1 MVFIWRHYKLMKKL
15 SVILSVLFAL
25 TMSAFPPVTHGVIA
39 SQINQF
45 DVDAQKYIDSA
56 GITNATE
63 KTAIL
68 NCVKQLKDSALW
80 NKLDAIY
87 PFLGSTSASCKWNLK
102 NPVNS
107 NAAFRLTFSGGW
119 TFSSTGALPNGVN
132 AYANTYWNSI
142 SNAGTANASMGVYLR
157 TNTADGAKI
166 DMGFLRSSPIYAQTA
181 ITSITTRFGN
191 EYYGAINTNGA
202 GMITNTNT
210 TGFFA
215 VSTIVLDNI
224 IVHRNGTNTA
234 KAITSTSSGNLN
246 VFIGARNLDG
256 SPVLYSDRE
265 HIIDFLGDG
274 LTSAELIKL
283 YNIFTTF
290 KTAVGR

>member
-1 MVFIWRHYKLMKKL
+1 MVRLLFILIMLFCSFVSFGQGNRFAGFGYK
-15 SVILSVLFAL
+15 S
-25 TMSAFPPVTHGVIA
+25 TC
-39 SQINQF
+39 

-63 KTAIL
+63 KTAIC
-68 NCVKQLKDSALW
+68 NCVKQLKDSSVW
-80 NKLDAIY
+80 TKLDAIY
-87 PFLGSTSASCKWNLK
+87 PYLGSTSASCKWNLK

-132 AYANTYWNSI
+132 AYANTYWNSVV
-142 SNAGTANASMGVYLR
+142 NAGTTNASMGVYLR

-166 DMGFLRSSPIYAQTA
+166 DIGFMNSSLTA
-181 ITSITTRFGN
+181 LSGILTRYGN
-191 EYYGAINTNGA
+191 EYYGAINTHGA
-202 GMITNTNT
+202 GRIANTNT
-210 TGFFA
+210 AGFFA
-215 VSTIVLDNI
+215 VSTVAFENI
-224 IVHRNGTNTA
+224 TMHKNGVNTPKIIPSA
-234 KAITSTSSGNLN
+234 SSGNLN

-256 SPVLYSDRE
+256 SPVFYSDRE
-265 HIIDFLGDG
+265 HMIDFLGDG
-274 LTSAELIKL
+274 LTGAELIKL

>member
-1 MVFIWRHYKLMKKL
+1 MVFIWRYNELMKKL
-15 SVILSVLFAL
+15 IYILFLFAL
-25 TMSAFPPVTHGVIA
+25 PVSAFPPVTHGIIA
-39 SQINQF
+39 GQISQC
-45 DVDAQKYIDSA
+45 DADAQRYIDSS

-63 KTAIL
+63 KTAIC
-68 NCVKQLKDSALW
+68 NCVKQLKDSSVW
-80 NKLDAIY
+80 NKLDAVY
-87 PFLGSTSASCKWNLK
+87 PYLGNTSASCKWNLK

-107 NAAFRLTFSGGW
+107 NTAFRLTFSGGW

-132 AYANTYWNSI
+132 GYANTYWNSI
-142 SNAGTANASMGVYLR
+142 SNAGTANASVGIYLR

-166 DMGFLRSSPIYAQTA
+166 DMGFLRSSPTA
-181 ITSITTRFGN
+181 VTGITTRFGS

-202 GMITNTNT
+202 GTITNTNT
-210 TGFFA
+210 TGFYA

-224 IVHRNGTNTA
+224 IMHKNGTNTP

-246 VFIGARNLDG
+246 VFIGARNSDG
-256 SPVLYSDRE
+256 SPQLYSDRE

>member
-1 MVFIWRHYKLMKKL
+1 MVKKL
-15 SVILSVLFAL
+15 FILIMLFCSFVSFGQGNRFAGFGYKS
-25 TMSAFPPVTHGVIA
+25 TC
-39 SQINQF
+39 

-63 KTAIL
+63 KTAIC
-68 NCVKQLKDSALW
+68 NCVKQLKDSSVW
-80 NKLDAIY
+80 TKLDAIY
-87 PFLGSTSASCKWNLK
+87 PYLGSTSASCKWNLK

-107 NAAFRLTFSGGW
+107 DTAFRLTFSGGW

-132 AYANTYWNSI
+132 AYANTYWNSVA
-142 SNAGTANASMGVYLR
+142 NAGTTNASMGVYLR

-166 DMGFLRSSPIYAQTA
+166 DIGFVRSSPTA
-181 ITSITTRFGN
+181 VSGILIRFGN

-202 GMITNTNT
+202 GAIANTNT
-210 TGFFA
+210 AGFFA
-215 VSTIVLDNI
+215 VSTVALDNI
-224 IVHRNGTNTA
+224 TMHRNGVNTP
-234 KAITSTSSGNLN
+234 KIITSTLHGNLN
-246 VFIGARNLDG
+246 VFLGARNLDG
-256 SPVLYSDRE
+256 SPVFYSDRE

-274 LTSAELIKL
+274 LTGAELIKL

>member
-1 MVFIWRHYKLMKKL
+1 MVFIWRYNELMKKL
-15 SVILSVLFAL
+15 IYILFLLPLSI
-25 TMSAFPPVTHGVIA
+25 SAFPPVTHGVIA

-166 DMGFLRSSPIYAQTA
+166 DMGFLRSSPTA
-181 ITSITTRFGN
+181 VTGIATRFGS
-191 EYYGAINTNGA
+191 EYYGAINTIAA
-202 GMITNTNT
+202 GTITNTNT

-215 VSTIVLDNI
+215 VSTIVLDSI
-224 IVHRNGTNTA
+224 IMHRNGTNTE
-234 KAITSTSSGNLN
+234 KYIPSTSNGNLN

-256 SPVLYSDRE
+256 APGLYSDRE

>member
-1 MVFIWRHYKLMKKL
+1 MKKL
-15 SVILSVLFAL
+15 IYILFLLPLSL
-25 TMSAFPPVTHGVIA
+25 SAFPPVTHGVIA
-39 SQINQF
+39 SQINQW

-63 KTAIL
+63 KTAIR

-107 NAAFRLTFSGGW
+107 DAAFRLTFSGGW

-142 SNAGTANASMGVYLR
+142 ANAGTANASMGVYLR

-166 DMGFLRSSPIYAQTA
+166 DMGFFRSSPTA
-181 ITSITTRFGN
+181 ATSIATRFGS
-191 EYYGAINTNGA
+191 EYYGSINTITA
-202 GMITNTNT
+202 GTITNTNT

-215 VSTIVLDNI
+215 VSTIVLDSI
-224 IVHRNGTNTA
+224 TMHINGTNTE
-234 KAITSTSSGNLN
+234 KYIPSTSNGNLN
-246 VFIGARNLDG
+246 VFIGARNFDG
-256 SPVLYSDRE
+256 APGLYSDRE

>member
-1 MVFIWRHYKLMKKL
+1 MVKKL
-15 SVILSVLFAL
+15 FILIMLFCSFVSFGQGNRFAGFGYKS
-25 TMSAFPPVTHGVIA
+25 TC
-39 SQINQF
+39 

-63 KTAIL
+63 KTAIC
-68 NCVKQLKDSALW
+68 NCVKQLKDSSVW
-80 NKLDAIY
+80 TKLDAIY
-87 PFLGSTSASCKWNLK
+87 PYLGSTSASCKWNLK

-132 AYANTYWNSI
+132 AYANTYWNSVA
-142 SNAGTANASMGVYLR
+142 NAGTANASMGVYMR

-166 DMGFLRSSPIYAQTA
+166 DIGFHRSSPTA
-181 ITSITTRFGN
+181 LSVILTRFGN
-191 EYYGAINTNGA
+191 EYYGAINTNGSGTIA
-202 GMITNTNT
+202 NTNT
-210 TGFFA
+210 AGFFA
-215 VSTIVLDNI
+215 VSTVAIDNI
-224 IVHRNGTNTA
+224 TMHRNGVSTPKT
-234 KAITSTSSGNLN
+234 ITSISSGNLN
-246 VFIGARNLDG
+246 VFIGARNGDG
-256 SPVLYSDRE
+256 SPALYSDRE

-274 LTSAELIKL
+274 LTGAELIKI

>member
-1 MVFIWRHYKLMKKL
+1 MVKKL
-15 SVILSVLFAL
+15 FILIMLFCSFVSFGQGNRFAGFGYKS
-25 TMSAFPPVTHGVIA
+25 TC
-39 SQINQF
+39 

-63 KTAIL
+63 KTAIC
-68 NCVKQLKDSALW
+68 NCVKQLKDSSVW
-80 NKLDAIY
+80 TKLDAIY
-87 PFLGSTSASCKWNLK
+87 PYLGSTSASCKWNLK

-132 AYANTYWNSI
+132 AYANTYWNSVAD
-142 SNAGTANASMGVYLR
+142 AGTTNASMGVYLR

-166 DMGFLRSSPIYAQTA
+166 DIGFMRSSPTA
-181 ITSITTRFGN
+181 ISGILTRYGN

-202 GMITNTNT
+202 GGRIANTNT
-210 TGFFA
+210 AGFFA
-215 VSTIVLDNI
+215 VSTLALDNI
-224 IVHRNGTNTA
+224 TVHKNGVNTPNI
-234 KAITSTSSGNLN
+234 KPSTSSGNLN
-246 VFIGARNLDG
+246 VFICARNLDG
-256 SPVLYSDRE
+256 SPIFYSDRE
-265 HIIDFLGDG
+265 HMIDFLGDG
-274 LTSAELIKL
+274 LTGAELIKL

>member
-1 MVFIWRHYKLMKKL
+1 LLPL
-15 SVILSVLFAL
+15 SL
-25 TMSAFPPVTHGVIA
+25 SAFPPVTHGVIA
-39 SQINQF
+39 SQISQC
-45 DVDAQKYIDSA
+45 DADAQKYIDSA

-63 KTAIL
+63 KTAIC
-68 NCVKQLKDSALW
+68 NCVKQLKDSAVW
-80 NKLDAIY
+80 AKLDAIY

-132 AYANTYWNSI
+132 AYANTYWNSVA
-142 SNAGTANASMGVYLR
+142 NAGTTNASMGVYLR

-166 DMGFLRSSPIYAQTA
+166 DIGFLRSSPTA
-181 ITSITTRFGN
+181 VTGIATRFGS
-191 EYYGAINTNGA
+191 EYYGAINTIAA
-202 GMITNTNT
+202 GTITNTNT

-215 VSTIVLDNI
+215 VSTIMLDTI
-224 IVHRNGTNTA
+224 TMHRNGTNTE
-234 KAITSTSSGNLN
+234 KAIPSTSNGNLN

-274 LTSAELIKL
+274 LTGAELIKL

>member
-1 MVFIWRHYKLMKKL
+1 MKKL
-15 SVILSVLFAL
+15 IYILFLLPLSL
-25 TMSAFPPVTHGVIA
+25 SAFPPVTHGVIA
-39 SQINQF
+39 SQINQW
-45 DVDAQKYIDSA
+45 DVYAQKYIDSA

-63 KTAIL
+63 KTAIS

-132 AYANTYWNSI
+132 AYANTYWNSVA
-142 SNAGTANASMGVYLR
+142 NAGTTNASMGVYLR

-166 DMGFLRSSPIYAQTA
+166 DIGFLRSSPTA
-181 ITSITTRFGN
+181 VSGITTRFGS
-191 EYYGAINTNGA
+191 EYYGAINTIGA
-202 GMITNTNT
+202 GTITNTNT

-215 VSTIVLDNI
+215 VSTIVLDSI
-224 IVHRNGTNTA
+224 IMHRNGTNT
-234 KAITSTSSGNLN
+234 KKNIPSTSNGNLN

-256 SPVLYSDRE
+256 APVLYSDRE

>member
-1 MVFIWRHYKLMKKL
+1 MLFCSFVSFGQGNRFAGFGYK
-15 SVILSVLFAL
+15 S
-25 TMSAFPPVTHGVIA
+25 TC
-39 SQINQF
+39 

-63 KTAIL
+63 KTAIC
-68 NCVKQLKDSALW
+68 NCVKQLKDSSVW
-80 NKLDAIY
+80 TKLDAIY
-87 PFLGSTSASCKWNLK
+87 PYLGSTSVSCKWNLV

-107 NAAFRLTFSGGW
+107 NSAFRLDFFGGW

-132 AYANTYWNSI
+132 AYANTYWNSVAD
-142 SNAGTANASMGVYLR
+142 AGTTNASMGVYLR

-166 DMGFLRSSPIYAQTA
+166 DIGFMRSSPVA
-181 ITSITTRFGN
+181 ISGILTRYGN

-202 GMITNTNT
+202 GGRIANTNT
-210 TGFFA
+210 AGFFA
-215 VSTIVLDNI
+215 VSTLALDNI
-224 IVHRNGTNTA
+224 TVHKNGVNTPKIIPSA
-234 KAITSTSSGNLN
+234 SSGNLN

-256 SPVLYSDRE
+256 SPVFYSDRE
-265 HIIDFLGDG
+265 HMIDFLGDG
-274 LTSAELIKL
+274 LTDAELIKL

>member
-1 MVFIWRHYKLMKKL
+1 MVSIWRYNKLMKKL
-15 SVILSVLFAL
+15 IYILFLLPLSL
-25 TMSAFPPVTHGVIA
+25 SAFPPVTHGVIA
-39 SQINQF
+39 SQISQC
-45 DVDAQKYIDSA
+45 DADAQKYIDSA

-63 KTAIL
+63 KTAIC
-68 NCVKQLKDSALW
+68 NCVKQLKDSAVW
-80 NKLDAIY
+80 AKLDAIY

-166 DMGFLRSSPIYAQTA
+166 DMGFLRSSPTA
-181 ITSITTRFGN
+181 ITSIATRFGN

-202 GMITNTNT
+202 GTITNTNT

-215 VSTIVLDNI
+215 VSTIMLDNI
-224 IVHRNGTNTA
+224 TMHRNGVNTP
-234 KAITSTSSGNLN
+234 KTITSTSSGNLN

-256 SPVLYSDRE
+256 APVLYADRE

>member
-1 MVFIWRHYKLMKKL
+1 MVFIWRYNELMKKL
-15 SVILSVLFAL
+15 IYILFLFAL
-25 TMSAFPPVTHGVIA
+25 PVSAFPPVTHGIIA
-39 SQINQF
+39 GQISQW

-63 KTAIL
+63 KTAIS

-132 AYANTYWNSI
+132 GYANTYWNSI
-142 SNAGTANASMGVYLR
+142 SNAGTANASVGIYLR

-166 DMGFLRSSPIYAQTA
+166 DMGFLRSSPTA
-181 ITSITTRFGN
+181 ITGVTIRFGS

-202 GMITNTNT
+202 GAITNTNT
-210 TGFFA
+210 TGFYA
-215 VSTIVLDNI
+215 LSTIVLNNI
-224 IVHRNGTNTA
+224 IMHKNGTNTA

-246 VFIGARNLDG
+246 VFIGARNSDG
-256 SPVLYSDRE
+256 APVLYSDRE

>member
-1 MVFIWRHYKLMKKL
+1 MVKKL
-15 SVILSVLFAL
+15 FILIMLFCSFVSFGQGNRFAGFGYKS
-25 TMSAFPPVTHGVIA
+25 TC
-39 SQINQF
+39 

-63 KTAIL
+63 KTAIC
-68 NCVKQLKDSALW
+68 NCVKQLKDSSVW
-80 NKLDAIY
+80 TKLDAIY
-87 PFLGSTSASCKWNLK
+87 PYLGSTSASCKWNLK

-132 AYANTYWNSI
+132 AYANTYWNSVA
-142 SNAGTANASMGVYLR
+142 NAGTANASMGVYLR

-166 DMGFLRSSPIYAQTA
+166 DIGFHRSSPTA
-181 ITSITTRFGN
+181 ISGITTRFGN
-191 EYYGAINTNGA
+191 EYYGAINSNGA
-202 GMITNTNT
+202 GTIANTNT
-210 TGFFA
+210 AGFFA
-215 VSTIVLDNI
+215 VSTVALDNI
-224 IVHRNGTNTA
+224 TMHRNGVNTP
-234 KAITSTSSGNLN
+234 KTITSTSSGNLN
-246 VFIGARNLDG
+246 VFIGAKNLDG

-265 HIIDFLGDG
+265 HMIDFLGDG
-274 LTSAELIKL
+274 LTGAELIKL